1 MRKQREIK
9 KDKEKKGR
17 IDMAVIHVTKDTFQ
31 EEVLES
37 KVPVLV
43 DFWAQWCG
51 PCKAVAPILDEL
63 AEELTDVKI
72 CKIDVDAEPE
82 LAKKHFVMSIPMFFV
97 FKDGKV
103 MRRDVGGKTKDELV
117 DLINVAR

>member
-1 MRKQREIK
+1 
-9 KDKEKKGR
+9 
-17 IDMAVIHVTKDTFQ
+17 MAVIHVTKDTFQ

>member
-1 MRKQREIK
+1 MP
-9 KDKEKKGR
+9 
-17 IDMAVIHVTKDTFQ
+17 VIHITKENFQ

-43 DFWAQWCG
+43 DFFAQWCG

-63 AEELTDVKI
+63 AAEMDDVKI

-103 MRRDVGGKTKDELV
+103 VRRDVGGKTKDELI
-117 DLINVAR
+117 DLINAAR